1 MEENKAEEG
10 DEKCQDGRSC
20 DFELSVLME
29 DHTEKVT
36 SELRQSRKKPGG
48 NVQQEHSRQK

>member
-10 DEKCQDGRSC
+10 DEECQDGRSC
-20 DFELSVLME
+20 NFELSVLME

-36 SELRQSRKKPGG
+36 SELRQSRKKPSG
-48 NVQQEHSRQK
+48 NVQQ